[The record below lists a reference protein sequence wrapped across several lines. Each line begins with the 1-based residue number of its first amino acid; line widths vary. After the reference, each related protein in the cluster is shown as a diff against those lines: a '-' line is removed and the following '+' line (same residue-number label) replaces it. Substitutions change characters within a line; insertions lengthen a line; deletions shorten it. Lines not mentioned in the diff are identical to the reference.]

1 MENFIYRHVSL
12 LPPENRAIL
21 AEGTTKRGAAEYYSF
36 SFAKA
41 SECYF
46 LDPQHL
52 EQLKIYSQD
61 AIRDCGPRLDLP
73 DGSALLDVNW
83 DRDNG
88 TSGKSPRYIDPIA
101 QLQPVGILGQLL
113 RSPVVAAVI
122 DVYIRYRLR
131 QSQVERSVPKLA
143 LVVRQPWAQCACVD
157 IFAMAFSQLGRNAA
171 SI

>member
-1 MENFIYRHVSL
+1 M
-12 LPPENRAIL
+12 

-52 EQLKIYSQD
+52 EQLKIYSRD

-88 TSGKSPRYIDPIA
+88 GSKITPCHMEPI
-101 QLQPVGILGQLL
+101 I
-113 RSPVVAAVI
+113 
-122 DVYIRYRLR
+122 
-131 QSQVERSVPKLA
+131 
-143 LVVRQPWAQCACVD
+143 
-157 IFAMAFSQLGRNAA
+157 
-171 SI
+171 